1 MSARRSLSFTEDE
14 NDLLSYFDDNGKSDI
29 AKIALKFYI
38 ENKDKKDGLNDID
51 KLSDSIVNKLTVLI
65 SKVGINKIE
74 SVAPVENRSVK
85 KGFKLVK

>member
-14 NDLLSYFDDNGKSDI
+14 NDLLKYFDDNGKSDI

-38 ENKDKKDGLNDID
+38 ENKDKRDGLNDID
-51 KLSDSIVNKLTVLI
+51 KLSDSIVNKLTLFMG
-65 SKVGINKIE
+65 KNGIGKIE
-74 SVAPVENRSVK
+74 NVIPVENKSVK